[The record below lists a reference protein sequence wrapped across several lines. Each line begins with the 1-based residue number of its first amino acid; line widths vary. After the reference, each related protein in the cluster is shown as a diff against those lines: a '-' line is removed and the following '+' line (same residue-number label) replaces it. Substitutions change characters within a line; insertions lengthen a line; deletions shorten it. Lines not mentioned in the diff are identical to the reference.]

1 MAPEVVSNGPDAVY
15 DAKKA
20 DVWSCGVVLYA
31 MLTGK
36 YPFKRDE
43 DNAMSKVQAVRAA
56 LQRILRGEYA
66 VPSQVSPACL
76 DLLTGM
82 LKPGKCLLIQ
92 KRSIIN
98 VLKLILVSR
107 ALNCSLR

>member
-1 MAPEVVSNGPDAVY
+1 MGFFGLICRYMAPEVVSNGPDAVY

-20 DVWSCGVVLYA
+20 DIWSCGVVLYA

-43 DNAMSKVQAVRAA
+43 DNSMSKVQAMRAA

-66 VPSQVSPACL
+66 PPAQVSPPCL
-76 DLLTGM
+76 DLLSGM
-82 LKPGKCLLIQ
+82 LKPGK
-92 KRSIIN
+92 REFST
-98 VLKLILVSR
+98 
-107 ALNCSLR
+107 ALY